1 MKYDSN
7 LANLH
12 DELAALLNPI
22 LARAKAAADYTARQ
36 KAEGDHVTTWVNREV
51 AESSKRCLAY
61 LNRVAAAV
69 ETHFDDLP
77 EGV

>member
-1 MKYDSN
+1 MTYDST
-7 LANLH
+7 LARLH

-22 LARAKAAADYTARQ
+22 LARAKDEAVNCARQ
-36 KAEGDHVTTWVNREV
+36 KADGYLATTWISWEV
-51 AESSKRCLAY
+51 AKSSERVVSY

-77 EGV
+77 EEP